1 MPFWLY
7 PLSKLFG
14 VNSIAFI
21 AFFIFMIATLD
32 VISELYWHIISY
44 WRIIFVV
51 SFLSMLF
58 PNKKNFDDNTSGV
71 IALLKLAK
79 KLKDNGI
86 NNVKFLFV
94 DNEEWGLFGSRAH
107 KKYLEKEKLILPHC
121 KIISLDCVGGE
132 GEIPLIMRN
141 GKSEYAEFFQTEIQ
155 KEFELCESV
164 RMALPFSDNYSFR
177 GYGALNISFVNR
189 AKIPVGY
196 YISNIHSSKD
206 SEINLAKIEKLT
218 DVLTDA
224 VKNIKLNR
232 RQTDSCPLQ
241 QTSGGP
247 VDGPPLEL

>member
-21 AFFIFMIATLD
+21 AFFIFMITTLD

-94 DNEEWGLFGSRAH
+94 DNEEWGLFGSKAH
-107 KKYLEKEKLILPHC
+107 RKYLEKEKLILPHC

-155 KEFELCESV
+155 KEFELCKSV
-164 RMALPFSDNYSFR
+164 KMALPSSDNYSFR
-177 GYGALNISFVNR
+177 KYGAFNISFVKR

-196 YISNIHSSKD
+196 YIPNIHSSKD
-206 SEINLAKIEKLT
+206 SKIDLHKIEKLT
-218 DVLTDA
+218 DTLTN
-224 VKNIKLNR
+224 VIKNVI
-232 RQTDSCPLQ
+232 
-241 QTSGGP
+241 
-247 VDGPPLEL
+247 